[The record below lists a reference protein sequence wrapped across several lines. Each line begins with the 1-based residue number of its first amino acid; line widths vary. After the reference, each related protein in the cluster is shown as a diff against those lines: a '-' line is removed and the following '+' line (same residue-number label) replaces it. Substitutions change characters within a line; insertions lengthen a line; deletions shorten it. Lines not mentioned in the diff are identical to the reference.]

1 MRLSARTRSGRFT
14 YSILAIACWS
24 TASAAQ
30 SEVNLTAT
38 VDSRVVRLGE
48 SFFYTV
54 MVSGM
59 MDPPAVR
66 LPQMPESFTVHGPST
81 SKRFEMGTGR
91 GISSTAQFTYTII
104 PRQAGK
110 FTIGRATL
118 TTNGETYA
126 TEPIEIE
133 VVSSG
138 DTGAAQPVPA
148 DIFIR
153 AHVDKQE
160 VYVNQPLTLTVSLYR
175 NPNVQLRGN
184 LAYGAPDSEGFF
196 VQSQPEVPMSQQLI
210 GSTRYM
216 VQRVRN
222 IYIPLR
228 SGDLTIDSARIDGSR
243 IVRTRRRR
251 TIDPFFDQSFFGW
264 PFGEAKA
271 FSLQTDPVSIHV
283 RPLPERNQPTSFTGG
298 VGTFDFEVLTPPKKA
313 TVGDSITLTARV
325 AGRGYI
331 QGIGPPE
338 LPEIADCKLYEPES
352 TLNVET
358 GSGRIGGEKI
368 FTYVLVPQREGLI
381 TVPELALSYFDP
393 EREQYVTERN
403 GPFTLQVAAA
413 PFMTPVTIADTGVN
427 GDRGEIRVLGED
439 IFSIMGHIDLFRQ
452 SRPSSPVTAGMVVAL
467 PPIAYAALLL
477 GIRRRE
483 RLRTDTRYVR
493 RRSALRHARHRLMAA
508 DRAGREGDDTTFYQQ
523 IHRAVTDYFAD
534 KLDRPAA
541 GLTVADVGEL
551 LDQLD
556 VNETLVTRATDLLSV
571 CDYGRFGSSGHDRHQ
586 QEELLK
592 AAAILL
598 KDFDRE
604 LRHSRAYLNEV
615 Q

>member
-1 MRLSARTRSGRFT
+1 
-14 YSILAIACWS
+14 
-24 TASAAQ
+24 
-30 SEVNLTAT
+30 
-38 VDSRVVRLGE
+38 
-48 SFFYTV
+48 
-54 MVSGM
+54 
-59 MDPPAVR
+59 
-66 LPQMPESFTVHGPST
+66 VHGPST

-91 GISSTAQFTYTII
+91 GMSSTAQFTYTII
-104 PRQAGK
+104 PRQTGK

-118 TTNGETYA
+118 TTGGETNA

-138 DTGAAQPVPA
+138 DTGAAQRAPA
-148 DIFIR
+148 DIFSR

-160 VYVNQPLTLTVSLYR
+160 VYVNQPVTLTVSLYR
-175 NPNVQLRGN
+175 NPTVQLRGN

-196 VQSQPEVPMSQQLI
+196 VQPLPEAPVGRQRI
-210 GSTRYM
+210 GSTQYM
-216 VQRVRN
+216 VQRVRS
-222 IYIPLR
+222 IYVPIR
-228 SGDLTIDSARIDGSR
+228 SGDLTIGSARIDGSR

-251 TIDPFFDQSFFGW
+251 NINSFFDQSFFDW

-271 FSLQTDPVSIHV
+271 FSLETDPVPIHV
-283 RPLPERNQPTSFTGG
+283 RPLPDQNQPTSFTGG
-298 VGTFDFEVLTPPKKA
+298 VGTFDFEMLTPPEKA
-313 TVGDSITLTARV
+313 AVGDSVTLTARI

-331 QGIGPPE
+331 QGVGPPK
-338 LPEIADCKLYEPES
+338 LPDVADCRLYEPES
-352 TLNVET
+352 TLNVDT
-358 GSGRIGGEKI
+358 SGGGIGGEKI

-403 GPFTLQVAAA
+403 GPFTLQVAPA
-413 PFMTPVTIADTGVN
+413 PFTEPVTVAADVGVN
-427 GDRGEIRVLGED
+427 GGRREIRVLGED
-439 IFSIMGHIDLFRQ
+439 IFSIMEHIGRFRQ
-452 SRPSSPVTAGMVVAL
+452 NRPSSPATAGTVVAL
-467 PPIAYAALLL
+467 PPIVYAALLL

-493 RRSALRHARHRLMAA
+493 HRSALRNARRRLMAA
-508 DRAGREGDDTTFYQQ
+508 ERAGHEGDDTTFYQE
-523 IHRAVTDYFAD
+523 IHRAVTDYLAD

-541 GLTVADVGEL
+541 GLTIVDVGEL
-551 LDQLD
+551 LDQLG
-556 VNETLVTRATDLLSV
+556 VNETLVTRVTDLLSV
-571 CDYGRFGSSGHDRHQ
+571 CDYARFGSSGHDRHE

-604 LRHSRAYLNEV
+604 LRHSRAYRDET